1 MEELDDLEKYKKN
14 RESLLYGIDFTAEKD
29 VFGKEQNLDQ
39 LIVLE
44 IVMELLLIYLMLSP
58 VFWPFLENVNTAAFI
73 YFILFI
79 RKSQHGN

>member
-44 IVMELLLIYLMLSP
+44 IFMELLLIYLMLSP
-58 VFWPFLENVNTAAFI
+58 VF
-73 YFILFI
+73 
-79 RKSQHGN
+79 

>member
-14 RESLLYGIDFTAEKD
+14 RKSFLYGTDFTAEKD

-58 VFWPFLENVNTAAFI
+58 VF
-73 YFILFI
+73 
-79 RKSQHGN
+79 

>member
-1 MEELDDLEKYKKN
+1 MENWKNFQSSAKHRSNQLDFHNHKNKEELDDLEKYKKN

-58 VFWPFLENVNTAAFI
+58 VF
-73 YFILFI
+73 
-79 RKSQHGN
+79 